1 MAWHD
6 GYLPGSFCGVPFSV
20 KRATTR
26 GGRNT
31 VDHVFPRREETETED
46 MGRLPDKFTLSI
58 YLLGDD
64 YFDQR
69 EKFEDAIKRGSV
81 GVLIHPYRGVHNVRV
96 SGEFT
101 AVEDSSEGRIIR
113 YTVPFAVDR
122 AVKLTVPG
130 TDTKWFA
137 RQSKADVLSAA
148 KSNFLDIF
156 SLAQAPANAIRDAR
170 DAMDQGLSVI
180 DSAKRI
186 AGSAADFKRQIEN
199 TRGRLDALTANL
211 EYLVD
216 SFADL
221 ADWGI
226 EEGTATRD
234 QFREVR
240 RVAEFASTLI
250 GGAAS
255 NSESTYQ
262 AKQVQNLIQQQ
273 AIASMVGMIPDVPFT
288 SDADAED
295 ARDNLFWSMRATM
308 EDESISDDL
317 YAALRDAMKAVYDEV
332 EERILTLPRFRD
344 YESPEVTN
352 TLALMWDF
360 YGSIDEEEAF
370 IERNEIIHPGFVP
383 ANVPLKI
390 QVPDA

>member
-1 MAWHD
+1 M
-6 GYLPGSFCGVPFSV
+6 
-20 KRATTR
+20 
-26 GGRNT
+26 
-31 VDHVFPRREETETED
+31 
-46 MGRLPDKFTLSI
+46 DK
-58 YLLGDD
+58 
-64 YFDQR
+64 
-69 EKFEDAIKRGSV
+69 
-81 GVLIHPYRGVHNVRV
+81 
-96 SGEFT
+96 
-101 AVEDSSEGRIIR
+101 
-113 YTVPFAVDR
+113 
-122 AVKLTVPG
+122 
-130 TDTKWFA
+130 
-137 RQSKADVLSAA
+137 
-148 KSNFLDIF
+148 
-156 SLAQAPANAIRDAR
+156 
-170 DAMDQGLSVI
+170 GLSVI

-295 ARDNLFWSMRATM
+295 ARDNLFWSMRAIM

-344 YESPEVTN
+344 YESHEVTN

-360 YGSIDEEEAF
+360 YGSLDEEEAF